1 MTEETM
7 STLDTGAVDLTQ
19 DRAPEELFSPINT
32 GRTSSHIVDQILA
45 LVHERRL
52 KVGDQLPP
60 ERTLCTLLSA
70 SRPSV
75 REALRVLESRGLLRI
90 QVGARGGA
98 FITVPSNHK
107 AGQGLVDLLRTSS
120 PSVAA
125 VTEARAV
132 LELGVLPLACERATS
147 EDIEDLRRIV
157 DAERTASELGTY
169 ESGESINFHVR
180 LIRCAGNQVIN
191 LLEATLHDAV
201 LESIKITQSDPHVN
215 RRRGMTEHKQLIDAI
230 ERRDPD
236 AAVRIMRTHLGRTAR
251 RGIGRSTSRK

>member
-1 MTEETM
+1 MAEKTM
-7 STLDTGAVDLTQ
+7 STLETGAVDLAQET
-19 DRAPEELFSPINT
+19 AEELFSPVNT
-32 GRTSSHIVDQILA
+32 GRTSSHIVNQILA

-60 ERTLCTLLSA
+60 ERTLCNLLSA

-98 FITVPSNHK
+98 FITVPSSDK
-107 AGQGLVDLLRTSS
+107 AGQGFVDLMRISR

-125 VTEARAV
+125 VTEARTV

-147 EDIEDLRRIV
+147 DDIKDLRKIV
-157 DAERTASELGTY
+157 SVERTGRELGTY
-169 ESGESINFHVR
+169 ELGETINFHVR
-180 LIRCAGNQVIN
+180 LIRCAGNDVIN

-201 LESIKITQSDPHVN
+201 LESIKITQSDPHTN
-215 RRRGMTEHKQLIDAI
+215 RRRGMNEHKQIIDAV
-230 ERRDPD
+230 ERRDPE
-236 AAVRIMRTHLGRTAR
+236 AAVRIMRTHLGRTAK
-251 RGIGRSTSRK
+251 RGKGR